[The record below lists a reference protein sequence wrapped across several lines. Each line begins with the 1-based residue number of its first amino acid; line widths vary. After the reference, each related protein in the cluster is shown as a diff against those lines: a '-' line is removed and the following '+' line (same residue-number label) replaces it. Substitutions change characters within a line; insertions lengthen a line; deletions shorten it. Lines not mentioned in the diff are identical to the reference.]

1 MAMRGDI
8 DGLID
13 AIKDIT
19 GFTVD
24 NYMIVDLEAF
34 VALVDAIDGVE
45 FDIPIDMNYD
55 DPVQDLHIHFS
66 AGTTYLYGEDAV
78 KVVRFRQNN
87 DGTGYPRADI
97 DRIATQQA
105 FLKTVMEKC
114 LKLDSLITNIDDY
127 ANIFMTYVDTDL
139 TLGNL
144 VWYGQQVLG
153 IGLENINFHTLPE
166 NYNDSIRGG
175 SYCSILIDEW
185 LELLN
190 SSFNPFDEPIT
201 ESNLNILTRDEDGNL
216 YSTTGTIAG
225 GYDSFY
231 NYYGYEDEPDPPEE
245 TDYYEEPDPPEET
258 DYYEEPDPPEETEDI
273 PSNPDQSWPG
283 TEDNGSNFNTPE
295 IDVPEIDVPEIDVP
309 VETEPGYSNPGTES
323 GTENLDRPI
332 IIG

>member
-105 FLKTVMEKC
+105 FLKTVMAKC

-153 IGLENINFHTLPE
+153 IGLENINFHTYRLAP
-166 NYNDSIRGG
+166 
-175 SYCSILIDEW
+175 IL
-185 LELLN
+185 
-190 SSFNPFDEPIT
+190 
-201 ESNLNILTRDEDGNL
+201 
-216 YSTTGTIAG
+216 
-225 GYDSFY
+225 
-231 NYYGYEDEPDPPEE
+231 YY
-245 TDYYEEPDPPEET
+245 
-258 DYYEEPDPPEETEDI
+258 
-273 PSNPDQSWPG
+273 
-283 TEDNGSNFNTPE
+283 
-295 IDVPEIDVPEIDVP
+295 
-309 VETEPGYSNPGTES
+309 
-323 GTENLDRPI
+323 
-332 IIG
+332 